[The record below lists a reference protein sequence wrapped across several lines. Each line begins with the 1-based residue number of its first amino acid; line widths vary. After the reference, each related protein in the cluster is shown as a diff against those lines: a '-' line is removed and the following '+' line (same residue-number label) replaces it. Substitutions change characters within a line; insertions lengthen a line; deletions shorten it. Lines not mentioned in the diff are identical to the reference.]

1 MCTASC
7 CSMHSHRALF
17 RRPDLFQRTKRWQE
31 NITHSSA
38 MATFLGNLILQQH
51 GVFHAPHPHSCKYF
65 HLNLAPHN
73 VFHLATALLR
83 EKGIRTMCL
92 LHVIRWHSPN
102 CTYTLHHNYTSQSTT
117 QLTTPTTTTT
127 NCSNFWAQVRL

>member
-17 RRPDLFQRTKRWQE
+17 RRPDLFQLTKRWQE

-51 GVFHAPHPHSCKYF
+51 GFFHAPHPHSCKYF
-65 HLNLAPHN
+65 HLNLAPPMDN
-73 VFHLATALLR
+73 VKIVLR
-83 EKGIRTMCL
+83 TRLPSPMLQLTVCV

-102 CTYTLHHNYTSQSTT
+102 CTYTLHHNYTSHSTT
-117 QLTTPTTTTT
+117 QLPTTTTTTTTT
-127 NCSNFWAQVRL
+127 NCNNP